1 MSEKG
6 PENKEA
12 PNQMEKKPQGNT
24 DTIKALGATAI
35 KGSGRK

>member
-12 PNQMEKKPQGNT
+12 PSPMEKKPQEKP
-24 DTIKALGATAI
+24 DTIKALGAAAI
-35 KGSGRK
+35 KGSGR

>member
-12 PNQMEKKPQGNT
+12 PNSMERIPKDKA

-35 KGSGRK
+35 KGSSR